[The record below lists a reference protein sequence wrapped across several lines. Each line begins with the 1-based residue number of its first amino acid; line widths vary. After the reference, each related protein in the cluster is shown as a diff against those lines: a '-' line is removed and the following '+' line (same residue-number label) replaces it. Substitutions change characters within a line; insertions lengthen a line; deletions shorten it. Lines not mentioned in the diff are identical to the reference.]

1 VRALFPGRLPIRA
14 ASRLYVL
21 RAMALALTLI
31 FGWHS
36 GVAAAMFEST
46 ESAGCCCK
54 LRGEHRCTCPICA
67 HARELASGT
76 RSLHSCSEPS
86 AAARPPHRALACLP
100 QVAARAAKLP
110 AAAQPPP
117 ALSLLYEAPPL
128 EVPTP
133 PPLG

>member
-1 VRALFPGRLPIRA
+1 MLLPRRLLIQT
-14 ASRLYVL
+14 ASRLYAL
-21 RAMALALTLI
+21 RVVALALALI
-31 FGWHS
+31 FGWQS
-36 GVAAAMFEST
+36 GVAAATFESPGAA
-46 ESAGCCCK
+46 SCCCK

-76 RSLHSCSEPS
+76 RSLHSCSEPG
-86 AAARPPHRALACLP
+86 AAALPPHRALACLP

-110 AAAQPPP
+110 AAAQPSP
-117 ALSLLYEAPPL
+117 AVSLLHEPPPL